1 MWIKKRPVQST
12 SLTGVDEMGENNK
25 IIVYTLGEIETM
37 LKVTRRTLLSYIKAG
52 KLTAVKIGG
61 KWIVTRENL
70 ERFINGK

>member
-1 MWIKKRPVQST
+1 M
-12 SLTGVDEMGENNK
+12 DDNK
-25 IIVYTLGEIETM
+25 IVVYDLKEIETM

-52 KLTAVKIGG
+52 KLTATKIGG

>member
-1 MWIKKRPVQST
+1 MAIKKTRT
-12 SLTGVDEMGENNK
+12 EYELIGVGRMEENNK
-25 IIVYTLGEIETM
+25 IIVYTLAEIETM
-37 LKVTRRTLLSYIKAG
+37 LKVTRRTLLSYIKVG

>member
-1 MWIKKRPVQST
+1 M
-12 SLTGVDEMGENNK
+12 EENNK
-25 IIVYTLGEIETM
+25 IVVYTLGEIETM